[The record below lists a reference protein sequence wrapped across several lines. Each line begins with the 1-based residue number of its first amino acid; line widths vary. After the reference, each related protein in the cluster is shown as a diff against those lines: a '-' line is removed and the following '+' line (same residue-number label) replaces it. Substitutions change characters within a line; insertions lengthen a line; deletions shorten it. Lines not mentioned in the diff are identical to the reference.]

1 MGIPLLL
8 IVLVITIYVCNRTI
22 QKNSETYIYSTV
34 SDIPYNKVG
43 LLLGTSPKLKSG
55 KANLYFDY
63 RIKAATELYNA
74 GKVKYILVSGDN
86 RRNSYN
92 EPEEMKKALIAA
104 GIPDQ
109 RIILDYAGL
118 RTLDSV
124 VRAHLIFGLER
135 FTGKPIGVAVFYEDR
150 AGFEKGKRGV
160 GRPAFL
166 GKLLNPFPV
175 TRPFAAVVFAA
186 RGDQIKVRRSQIRR
200 KRHRPQQ
207 RGATDAAVFGRNGE
221 QKRQAFVGALLVF
234 GGDRE
239 HDVLPSVA
247 PVGEEARGD
256 AFRAL
261 KLEVAP
267 FTHDVPGFLAPRVGV
282 FQKEVTRHASSD
294 EFAGTV
300 FEVTPAIALN
310 GNRSVGGA
318 ADAAPSCPRALSK
331 AYM

>member
-86 RRNSYN
+86 RKNSYN

-135 FTGKPIGVAVFYEDR
+135 FTLISQQFHNERAIYLAQQSHLQAIGYSAQDVSAY
-150 AGFEKGKRGV
+150 AGFKTNLRELLARVKVFVDIVTNKATKHLGEKVKI
-160 GRPAFL
+160 P
-166 GKLLNPFPV
+166 
-175 TRPFAAVVFAA
+175 
-186 RGDQIKVRRSQIRR
+186 
-200 KRHRPQQ
+200 
-207 RGATDAAVFGRNGE
+207 E
-221 QKRQAFVGALLVF
+221 
-234 GGDRE
+234 
-239 HDVLPSVA
+239 
-247 PVGEEARGD
+247 
-256 AFRAL
+256 
-261 KLEVAP
+261 
-267 FTHDVPGFLAPRVGV
+267 
-282 FQKEVTRHASSD
+282 
-294 EFAGTV
+294 
-300 FEVTPAIALN
+300 
-310 GNRSVGGA
+310 
-318 ADAAPSCPRALSK
+318 
-331 AYM
+331 